1 MIYGVNSNKKQ
12 PASCRINLYFG
23 TGAYT
28 PFSKPRRVSP
38 RVAALLF
45 LVRHTGGLLEEGG
58 GGGLTEKEQN
68 GKMDL
73 QTGAFISRIEK

>member
-1 MIYGVNSNKKQ
+1 M
-12 PASCRINLYFG
+12 
-23 TGAYT
+23 
-28 PFSKPRRVSP
+28 
-38 RVAALLF
+38 AALLF